1 MVGLK
6 TQRGSGTGSATGTS
20 KLFAL
25 ETAALYCQLDVTHER
40 RATHACAEPHNQSAK
55 FRGGMDAGGGCYGGA
70 YPGYP
75 GGGYGGSV
83 SDCLGMEWEA
93 WEPPES
99 SLNRLSWVINE
110 AVAGEVSG
118 ILLNL
123 DLLTVEYLSQI
134 SVPAMRKT
142 GGGTDPRSAGRDG
155 DRAARSRAGDGG
167 GSSGRQTRDAH
178 ADYAAPAA
186 GTKCCSTSILS
197 VKKGLVN

>member
-1 MVGLK
+1 VVGLK

-40 RATHACAEPHNQSAK
+40 RAPCATAK
-55 FRGGMDAGGGCYGGA
+55 FRGGMDAGGGSYGGA

-75 GGGYGGSV
+75 GGGYGGYGGSV
-83 SDCLGMEWEA
+83 SDYLGMESEA

-167 GSSGRQTRDAH
+167 GSSGRQARDAH

-186 GTKCCSTSILS
+186 GTKC
-197 VKKGLVN
+197 

>member
-1 MVGLK
+1 M
-6 TQRGSGTGSATGTS
+6 SG
-20 KLFAL
+20 
-25 ETAALYCQLDVTHER
+25 
-40 RATHACAEPHNQSAK
+40 
-55 FRGGMDAGGGCYGGA
+55 
-70 YPGYP
+70 
-75 GGGYGGSV
+75 
-83 SDCLGMEWEA
+83 CLGMESEA

-123 DLLTVEYLSQI
+123 DLLTVDYLSKI

-167 GSSGRQTRDAH
+167 GSSGRQARDAH

-197 VKKGLVN
+197 VNKVLVNSSASSGRRYCCRWQAEAGRCSVPHLAAPPEYSNVSRRPLFVQQ